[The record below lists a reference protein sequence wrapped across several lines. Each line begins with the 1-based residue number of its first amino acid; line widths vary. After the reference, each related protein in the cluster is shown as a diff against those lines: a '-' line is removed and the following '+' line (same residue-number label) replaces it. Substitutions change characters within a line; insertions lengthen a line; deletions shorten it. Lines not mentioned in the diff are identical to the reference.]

1 MKKTLTLLALF
12 LTALLSAQP
21 RQTTYSTVRD
31 ISYTDSDD
39 AYAKTSAAAPW
50 WYGSTAAGS
59 PAATTTTRCATP
71 RSTSSTPISARYSP
85 KTDKHKP
92 LK

>member
-39 AYAKTSAAAPW
+39 AYAREYCKLDVYYPEDLSGHDHNAMRD
-50 WYGSTAAGS
+50 
-59 PAATTTTRCATP
+59 PAFHILHTHIRKIL
-71 RSTSSTPISARYSP
+71 SEN
-85 KTDKHKP
+85 
-92 LK
+92 

>member
-39 AYAKTSAAAPW
+39 AYAREYCKLDV
-50 WYGSTAAGS
+50 YY
-59 PAATTTTRCATP
+59 PAFHILHTHIRKIL
-71 RSTSSTPISARYSP
+71 SEN
-85 KTDKHKP
+85 
-92 LK
+92 